1 METVEV
7 TIKYLVSLADKV
19 GKRKET
25 VGFEKGS
32 SLKDLAGWLDVQY
45 NLALPD
51 PRIMT
56 VLNGK
61 GWEQYPEKMSRKLEN
76 GDTVLLFPPI
86 AGG

>member
-1 METVEV
+1 MGPVEV
-7 TIKYLVSLADKV
+7 TIKYLVSLAEKTGTREDTV
-19 GKRKET
+19 RFKR
-25 VGFEKGS
+25 GS
-32 SLKDLAGWLDVQY
+32 TLQDLVVWLEEQY
-45 NLALPD
+45 DLNIPD

-61 GWEQYPEKMSRKLEN
+61 GWEQYPEKLSTELKK